1 MKNFITVNGYFSKL
15 GDIDN
20 IKTPSRFTDRFI
32 KLDYD
37 FYLKKEI
44 AYFCIGM
51 FMLEEAS
58 YYILVDLNARY
69 LTEYPAELFSDKE
82 IIIPKEWRIVLHP
95 EIEGRQILHPKLA
108 AHLDWWSRYHDD
120 DPQILAL
127 IDEII
132 SDIEAEEEAK
142 KPEKDPFDDYWGL

>member
-1 MKNFITVNGYFSKL
+1 MDNIIKIHGQYSKL
-15 GDIDN
+15 EDVTN
-20 IKTPSRFTDRFI
+20 LVKSQRYTDRYS

-37 FYLKKEI
+37 HYINK
-44 AYFCIGM
+44 AQTYFC
-51 FMLEEAS
+51 FS
-58 YYILVDLNARY
+58 ILVLEHAIYYVFLDDGRKY
-69 LTEYPAELFSDKE
+69 LSYAPAELFSDKE

-120 DPQILAL
+120 DPQILAI

-132 SDIEAEEEAK
+132 SDIEAK
-142 KPEKDPFDDYWGL
+142 NPKKDPFDDYWGL